1 MRSFRP
7 GGLMETILRVALR
20 AAMGVAIAVVLWAPG
35 AAWADAKLCSEFR
48 NNIIRMENES
58 VRPPGWFNLDTY
70 LRLLY
75 KADCV
80 DHPTAAPELEYWYD
94 IHGNSTGVVAGSGVP
109 RPKDGAYTTTEEIGT
124 ECAGED
130 PGNPSMCA
138 LLKGVEKA
146 CANAR
151 DDRQARLCR
160 GMGMDTSMRTPPPKG
175 DELPPMKVAL
185 DGGPFELDPAC
196 MGALSSFGNDLAL
209 DDSRAADRPGWL
221 DTMRNHCP
229 DFLAAL
235 ERRTGANAAQDPA
248 KFWPAFGQLLLS
260 GFAPPGSAQKPIG
273 SVTSDPGF
281 REMCRQAKNNMDTCE
296 QRQNNMRSIGTDDVG
311 TASQAGA
318 FNSCRILYGQVYAM
332 CNSSDLAAQRLASR
346 LPKPP
351 PPARPVQQATA
362 PAANPGQSRSP
373 PSGAPGMTPQCQAL
387 VRNYVAAAQANDGAK
402 SVADYNALKRAGG
415 CNVLDKVDRT
425 PAPAPAG
432 PDPRFVSRGAT
443 PLLNQTVTPC
453 DQSPDQCAADLAQL
467 KAGTSPEAVAAMVG
481 NAIGIG
487 LQLGTMMG
495 NAMLSGMP
503 SPAVGAGRTSDMSS
517 IGNRPVRS
525 TYGQG
530 SPYRP
535 APPSSP
541 STITG
546 TIGSH

>member
-1 MRSFRP
+1 MAP
-7 GGLMETILRVALR
+7 ILRVSLR
-20 AAMGVAIAVVLWAPG
+20 AAIGVAIAAVLLAPG

-80 DHPTAAPELEYWYD
+80 DFPTAAPELEYWYD
-94 IHGNSTGVVAGSGVP
+94 IHGNSTGVVAGPGAP

-124 ECAGED
+124 ACAGEK

-138 LLKGVEKA
+138 LLKGVEKT
-146 CANAR
+146 CAAPR
-151 DDRQARLCR
+151 DDRQAKLCR
-160 GMGMDTSMRTPPPKG
+160 WSLIDTGTRTPPPKG

-196 MGALSSFGNDLAL
+196 MGVLTSFGNDLAL

-221 DTMRNHCP
+221 GTMQSHCP
-229 DFLAAL
+229 DLLAAL
-235 ERRTGANAAQDPA
+235 ERRTGAKAQKNPA
-248 KFWPAFGQLLLS
+248 QFWPDFGQLLLS
-260 GFAPPGSAQKPIG
+260 GFAPPGPTQQPIG
-273 SVTSDPGF
+273 SITADPGF

-296 QRQNNMRSIGTDDVG
+296 KRQNNMRSVGTDDVG
-311 TASQAGA
+311 TTSQAGA

-351 PPARPVQQATA
+351 PPPAKPVQQATA

-373 PSGAPGMTPQCQAL
+373 PSGAPGMSPQCQAL

-415 CNVLDKVDRT
+415 CGVLDKVDRA
-425 PAPAPAG
+425 PAPAPVG
-432 PDPRFVSRGAT
+432 PDPRFVSRGTT
-443 PLLNQTVTPC
+443 PLLDQTVTPC
-453 DQSPDQCAADLAQL
+453 DQSPQECAANVAQL
-467 KAGTSPEAVAAMVG
+467 KAGTSPEAVAAMVS

-487 LQLGTMMG
+487 LQLGSMMG

-503 SPAVGAGRTSDMSS
+503 SAPSAGPSFGGGRTTDMSS
-517 IGNRPVRS
+517 IGNRRVRS

-530 SPYRP
+530 SPYQTP
-535 APPSSP
+535 PPSQP

-546 TIGSH
+546 TGSH